1 MIDLRKTVG
10 YGYDEFWRFRGRYRV
25 VKGGRAS
32 KKSKTTALW
41 YIFHIM
47 KIPQTNLL
55 VVRKTYNSLRR
66 SCFAELKWA
75 ISRLGV
81 EDFWKITESPL
92 EMTFKP
98 TGQRIVFR
106 GLDDPLKIT
115 SITAEVGTLCW
126 LWLEEAYE
134 ISDEKDFNTL
144 DESIRGAGSTVGTP
158 GIFKQITL
166 TFNPWSG
173 GHWLK
178 KRFFDTPDS
187 GDKLAL
193 TTTYLCNE
201 WLDAADHAL
210 FYRMKTENPAR
221 YKVAGLGDWGM
232 SDGLIFKNFEVK
244 DFSCEPLRKGINPF
258 NAELP
263 TTATGARLAGTAV
276 SKPAAYKFSAGLDFG
291 YMADPTAFCAVF
303 VSQNEIFVTDELYDY
318 HLTNREIYSRI
329 CRKGYMKERIFA
341 DSAEPKSIDEL
352 RGLGLSR
359 IEKARKGADSINFGI
374 QLIAGHKLY
383 IHPRCENFIKEI
395 SSYARSENGGGSQ
408 KYSGCDHLMDALRYA
423 VTGAVRQ
430 SAFEF

>member
-10 YGYDEFWRFRGRYRV
+10 YGYDEFWGFRGRYRV

-32 KKSKTTALW
+32 KKSKTAALW
-41 YIFHIM
+41 YIFHLM

-55 VVRKTYNSLRR
+55 VIRKTYNSLRR

-75 ISRLGV
+75 VSRLGA
-81 EDFWKITESPL
+81 ERFWKITESPL

-126 LWLEEAYE
+126 MWIEEAYE
-134 ISDEKDFNTL
+134 IFDEKDFNTL
-144 DESIRGAGSTVGTP
+144 DESIRGTGGEQ
-158 GIFKQITL
+158 IFKQITL

-187 GDKLAL
+187 ADKLAL

-201 WLDAADHAL
+201 WLDAADYAL
-210 FYRMKTENPAR
+210 FYRMKNENPAR
-221 YKVAGLGDWGM
+221 YKVAGLGDWGGA
-232 SDGLIFKNFEVK
+232 DGLIFKNFEVR
-244 DFSCEPLRKGINPF
+244 DFSCEPLRKGLNPLTDP
-258 NAELP
+258 LP
-263 TTATGARLAGTAV
+263 STAGTAS
-276 SKPAAYKFSAGLDFG
+276 SKPGGYKFAAGLDFG

-303 VSQNEIFVTDELYDY
+303 ISRDEIFVVDEIYDY

-329 CRKGYMKERIFA
+329 CRKGYVKEKIFA

-374 QLIAGHKLY
+374 QLISGYKLY
-383 IHPRCENFIKEI
+383 VHPRCENFIKEI
-395 SSYARSENGGGSQ
+395 SSYARGENGA
-408 KYSGCDHLMDALRYA
+408 YSGCDHLMDALRYA
-423 VTGAVRQ
+423 VTGAVRE
-430 SAFEF
+430 STFEF